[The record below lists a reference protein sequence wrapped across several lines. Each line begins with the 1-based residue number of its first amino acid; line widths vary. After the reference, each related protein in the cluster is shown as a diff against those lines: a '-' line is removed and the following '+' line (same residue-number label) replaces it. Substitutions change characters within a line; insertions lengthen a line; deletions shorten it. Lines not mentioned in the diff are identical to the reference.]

1 MLGWHRNIS
10 SSTLRCAGIMAAQ
23 GLWQEETI
31 TQQRAAQ
38 RVRWEV
44 GRIDLTAMDE
54 GGEMFPGPV

>member
-1 MLGWHRNIS
+1 
-10 SSTLRCAGIMAAQ
+10 MAAQ

-44 GRIDLTAMDE
+44 GRIDLAAMDE